1 MYVSYRRRGTLTSVF
16 ILHYCSSTG
25 TCQPYKYCYIIFMYH
40 SMRFY
45 MVYSH
50 WLWQLPQTAL
60 YLDIIITDYY
70 VIHICNL
77 EQIENKVTYLLYLVS
92 RFRFYDMPME
102 LGMAR
107 SLALK
112 VRFTNDLGQSAFLDQ
127 KNIER
132 ELYKYKI

>member
-1 MYVSYRRRGTLTSVF
+1 MYVSYRRRGTLKSVF

-25 TCQPYKYCYIIFMYH
+25 TCQPYKYCYFIFMYH

-60 YLDIIITDYY
+60 YLDIIITGYY

-77 EQIENKVTYLLYLVS
+77 EQFENKVTYLLTQMYLRKPLNITVCVHTPVATCS
-92 RFRFYDMPME
+92 TTHT
-102 LGMAR
+102 
-107 SLALK
+107 SN
-112 VRFTNDLGQSAFLDQ
+112 TNNTGF
-127 KNIER
+127 I
-132 ELYKYKI
+132 